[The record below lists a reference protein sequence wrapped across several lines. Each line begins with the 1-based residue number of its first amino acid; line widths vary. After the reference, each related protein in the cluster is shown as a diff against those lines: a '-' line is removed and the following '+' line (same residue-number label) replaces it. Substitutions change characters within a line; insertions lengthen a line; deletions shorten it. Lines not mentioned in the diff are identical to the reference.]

1 MGGRLGGSVLLLV
14 ELLVDLERLGDE
26 PHQVPVPGH
35 ARHLVQHA
43 GLAAVVAA
51 VAVRVAVVSETS
63 HLELEA
69 EKDVIKI
76 QKYHIPRLQTS

>member
-63 HLELEA
+63 HLELEP
-69 EKDVIKI
+69 EK
-76 QKYHIPRLQTS
+76 